1 VDLSVVVD
9 QSCKNAVCSILR
21 FLKVLLRRGKKKKY
35 FQSFEVIA
43 ESLDCTVKLQHSV
56 QIPQLTFSSVL

>member
-1 VDLSVVVD
+1 VDLSAVVD

-21 FLKVLLRRGKKKKY
+21 FLKVLLKRGKKKKY

-43 ESLDCTVKLQHSV
+43 ESFDCTIMFQHSL
-56 QIPQLTFSSVL
+56 QIPQITFSSVL